1 MKKTLRSVAIAV
13 ALLVVA
19 TAAQAKTF
27 AWKVTGKG
35 GVVYLVGSVHLLSK
49 DFYPLNPALDEFLRF
64 ILSREGQQIVLE
76 HAAYIPLR
84 ANQVQTSR
92 ALVGK

>member
-1 MKKTLRSVAIAV
+1 MS
-13 ALLVVA
+13 
-19 TAAQAKTF
+19 F
-27 AWKVTGKG
+27 
-35 GVVYLVGSVHLLSK
+35 
-49 DFYPLNPALDEFLRF
+49 FRF

-76 HAAYIPLR
+76 HATYIPLR